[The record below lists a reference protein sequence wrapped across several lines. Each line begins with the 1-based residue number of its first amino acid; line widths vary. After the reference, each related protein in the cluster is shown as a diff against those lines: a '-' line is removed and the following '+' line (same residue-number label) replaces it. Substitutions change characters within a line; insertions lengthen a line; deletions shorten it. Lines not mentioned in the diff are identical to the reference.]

1 MWGCLDF
8 RKMKVCN
15 RCKQTLPK
23 DIFVYGKCRPCN
35 NITAK
40 EKYHFRMSN
49 DPVYKEIK
57 RLQAQKDRE
66 KNPRSYERRKKEWL
80 KYNYN
85 MTPEDYDKLLS
96 SQNGVCAICQKIC
109 KSGKGLAIDHN
120 HSCCPSGKSCGKC
133 IRGLL
138 CSNCNRALG
147 MFQESIDIL
156 NRAIRY
162 LS

>member
-1 MWGCLDF
+1 MWRYLDP

-15 RCKQTLPK
+15 RCKQTLSK
-23 DIFVYGKCRPCN
+23 DMFVWGKCRPCVN
-35 NITAK
+35 LIAR
-40 EKYHFRMSN
+40 ERSAFRMAN
-49 DPVYKEIK
+49 DPAYKERK
-57 RLQAQKDRE
+57 RLQTKKDRE

-85 MTPEDYDKLLS
+85 MTPEDYDNMLS
-96 SQNGVCAICQKIC
+96 SQNGVCAICQQVC
-109 KSGKGLAIDHN
+109 KTKKGLAIDHD
-120 HSCCPSGKSCGKC
+120 HSCCPGGKSCGKC

-147 MFQESIDIL
+147 MFQENIDIL
-156 NRAIRY
+156 NKAIRY